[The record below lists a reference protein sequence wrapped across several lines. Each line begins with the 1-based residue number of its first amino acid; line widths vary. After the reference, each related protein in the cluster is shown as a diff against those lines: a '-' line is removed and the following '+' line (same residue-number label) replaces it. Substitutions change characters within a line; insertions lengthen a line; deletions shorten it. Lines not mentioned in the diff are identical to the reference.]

1 LEPLPASRNKPRRF
15 SHESLNDLLFWG
27 VQLLVVAI
35 SIAIMYTKLENTAAI
50 LRTLLSEQDGEL
62 QIAKAQALKADG
74 IAEEARQAA
83 HKAEIQRS
91 VAFDTAEQRMADLLA
106 QVNQIQ
112 ADVKDAL
119 EKSTQ
124 TNQLVLEAAQAS
136 KKAAEESKVAAGSA
150 ATEASR
156 AAGTAGAAVSA
167 ATRAAALSSRT
178 GAVVANKI
186 VTTSDKRA
194 LEAQQRALA
203 RKQAQLSRTIQQ
215 VKKNGPNLLQQIF
228 H

>member
-1 LEPLPASRNKPRRF
+1 MSDDSIFSLLQRWSSIQGKSSKETTSSSSGSIVDLSAAAAASQANSLEPSPASRNKPRRF

-74 IAEEARQAA
+74 LAEEARQAA

-106 QVNQIQ
+106 QVTQIQ

-136 KKAAEESKVAAGSA
+136 KKAADESKVAAGSA

-156 AAGTAGAAVSA
+156 AAGTAGGHV
-167 ATRAAALSSRT
+167 R
-178 GAVVANKI
+178 
-186 VTTSDKRA
+186 
-194 LEAQQRALA
+194 QRA
-203 RKQAQLSRTIQQ
+203 QATASS
-215 VKKNGPNLLQQIF
+215 
-228 H
+228 